1 MQLNMPGFEPP
12 PPLVIHRA
20 QGAVASRKSPSDD
33 VMTQQRLIHGV
44 LKSHGDMTVHEI
56 SSFCTLMAHEIGK
69 RMSELFADG
78 RATPAHGA
86 DGEPVTRKSPRG
98 RASTVWHAT

>member
-1 MQLNMPGFEPP
+1 MQLNMPGFEQP

-20 QGAVASRKSPSDD
+20 AGAVASRKNPPDD

-56 SSFCTLMAHEIGK
+56 SAFCTLMSHEVGK
-69 RMSELFADG
+69 RMSELQATG
-78 RATPAHGA
+78 RAAPVYQ
-86 DGEPVTRKSPRG
+86 DGQPLTRKSPRG
-98 RASTVWHAT
+98 RASTVWRAT